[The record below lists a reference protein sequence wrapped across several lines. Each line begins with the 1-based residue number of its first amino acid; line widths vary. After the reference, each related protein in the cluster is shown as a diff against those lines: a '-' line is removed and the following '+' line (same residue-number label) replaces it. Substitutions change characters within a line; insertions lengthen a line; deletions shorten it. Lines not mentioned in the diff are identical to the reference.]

1 VENLIKIATDIY
13 RAYFANGQNVDLYY
27 SNIKPS
33 QTGIKIKTSD
43 YTELEDAYNKLRFN
57 GILLIETDLSLID
70 VFLTNGLAVGSTNLY
85 DSIIAYAYLSLKT
98 ESDFYS
104 EEFFENC

>member
-1 VENLIKIATDIY
+1 MENLIKIATDIY
-13 RAYFANGQNVDLYY
+13 RAYFANGQRVVWYY

-70 VFLTNGLAVGSTNLY
+70 VLE
-85 DSIIAYAYLSLKT
+85 IIKT
-98 ESDFYS
+98 S
-104 EEFFENC
+104 EIVYNNELNNEFIIIK